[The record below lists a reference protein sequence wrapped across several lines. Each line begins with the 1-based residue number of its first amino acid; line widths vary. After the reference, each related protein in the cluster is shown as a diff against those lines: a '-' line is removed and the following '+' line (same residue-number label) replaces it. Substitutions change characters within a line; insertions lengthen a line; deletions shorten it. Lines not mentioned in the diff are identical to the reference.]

1 MHRARV
7 TSGWW
12 SEMLRADFD
21 NIERMLWAVRN
32 GRSRADLSFNV
43 GRLYGYMVCLL
54 CHGDI
59 DDAVHKRLDALLMNA
74 QDYAMCVVVDLEWQ
88 GWS

>member
-1 MHRARV
+1 MLSADLAYLERV
-7 TSGWW
+7 LW
-12 SEMLRADFD
+12 S
-21 NIERMLWAVRN
+21 VRN
-32 GRSRADLSFNV
+32 GRSRAELSFNV
-43 GRLYGYMVCLL
+43 GRLFGYMACLL

-74 QDYAMCVVVDLEWQ
+74 QDYAMRVIADLEWQ

>member
-1 MHRARV
+1 
-7 TSGWW
+7 
-12 SEMLRADFD
+12 MLRADFY

-32 GRSRADLSFNV
+32 GRRHAEVSFNV
-43 GRLYGYMVCLL
+43 AHLFGYMACLL

-74 QDYAMCVVVDLEWQ
+74 QDYAMRVVVDLEWQ